1 MSNNIYNQIIKK
13 PGKKIT
19 VLIDPDK
26 IEKSSV
32 DKLIVLSEKAN
43 IDFFLIGGSLVAE
56 RPDDFIQKL
65 KEKIK
70 IPIVLFPGSLLQYSS
85 KADAILFLSL
95 ISGRNPELLIGNH
108 VTVAPLLKKSGIE
121 VLPTG
126 YMLINGGKTT
136 SVEYVSNTM
145 PIPADKTDIAV
156 ATAIAGEMLGLK
168 LIYLDAGSGAEKPV
182 PTEMIKKVKENISV
196 PLIIGGGLITEQQV
210 EAACKNGADIIVLG
224 NILEKEPEKIIRM
237 AKIVHGFWSAS

>member
-1 MSNNIYNQIIKK
+1 MDKNIYQHIIKK

-26 IEKSSV
+26 IDVNSV
-32 DKLIVLSEKAN
+32 DKLLNLSEKAK
-43 IDFFLIGGSLVAE
+43 IDFFLVGGSLVAE

-65 KEKIK
+65 KQKTK
-70 IPIVLFPGSLLQYSS
+70 IPVVLFPGSLLQYSS

-108 VTVAPLLKKSGIE
+108 VTVAPLLKKSKIE
-121 VLPTG
+121 VLSTG

-145 PIPADKTDIAV
+145 PIPADKTDIAS

-168 LIYLDAGSGAEKPV
+168 LVYMDAGSGADKPV
-182 PTEMIKKVKENISV
+182 PSGMIKKVKENIDI
-196 PLIIGGGLITEQQV
+196 PLIIGGGLQTEEQI
-210 EAACKNGADIIVLG
+210 ENACKNGADIIVLG

-237 AKIVHGFWSAS
+237 AEIVHSYR